1 MAEALAK
8 SILRNNTNIK
18 ISSAGVSTRDGYL
31 ASENAIAAL
40 LDEEIDLISH
50 SSRQISSEMLKSAKL
65 VLTMTQGHLHA
76 VKILYPQANAYTLGE
91 YADTTVDIS
100 DPFGG
105 NLETYRKCM
114 TQIKQ
119 LLLSSVEKL
128 QAEFQ

>member
-8 SILRNNTNIK
+8 SLLKNHTTIE
-18 ISSAGVSTRDGYL
+18 ISSAGISTGDGYL

-50 SSRQISSEMLKSAKL
+50 SSRQISSEMLKNAKL

-76 VKILYPQANAYTLGE
+76 VKILYPQANAFTLSE
-91 YADTTVDIS
+91 YADSTGDIS

-114 TQIKQ
+114 SQIKQ
-119 LLLSSVEKL
+119 LLLSCVEKL
-128 QAEFQ
+128 QDEFK